1 MILQIMKNISSVL
14 FKLQWIFYSK
24 EYFCTAEIS
33 INVALFYG
41 MGDKETWQYQD
52 FIKLWTNWGGCFLLF
67 ERSD

>member
-24 EYFCTAEIS
+24 EHFCTAEIS

-41 MGDKETWQYQD
+41 MGRRGNMAIPGFY
-52 FIKLWTNWGGCFLLF
+52 
-67 ERSD
+67 